1 MKIGK
6 RITTLILIATMSF
19 VGVGCSSANGEEKSA
34 RVIRVA
40 HGQNEDHPQHKALL
54 EFEKYVEEKT
64 NGELDVQIF
73 PNELLGA
80 TSQAVE
86 LCQTGAIDLVVA
98 SLGNLE
104 AFEDSYTVL
113 NLPYIMD
120 SKEHYHEVMNDEE
133 IMGPIYE
140 STRESGFIGLTLS
153 LIHI

>member
-80 TSQAVE
+80 TPQAE
-86 LCQTGAIDLVVA
+86 L
-98 SLGNLE
+98 
-104 AFEDSYTVL
+104 
-113 NLPYIMD
+113 
-120 SKEHYHEVMNDEE
+120 
-133 IMGPIYE
+133 
-140 STRESGFIGLTLS
+140 
-153 LIHI
+153 

>member
-19 VGVGCSSANGEEKSA
+19 VGVGCSSANGEEKSV

-133 IMGPIYE
+133 LI
-140 STRESGFIGLTLS
+140 TSGNQYD
-153 LIHI
+153 